1 MRFNRYKSIII
12 FLIFCVSGCTSVKET
27 LSSVNKKNTDEFMV
41 RKKDP
46 LVMPPNYNDLPKP
59 QAQVNKDK
67 NDNENIN
74 FSEVLD
80 NKNIKKEK
88 IKKSKG
94 TLEKSISNILNNK

>member
-1 MRFNRYKSIII
+1 MILNRNKSIII
-12 FLIFCVSGCTSVKET
+12 ILIFFVSSCTSVKET
-27 LSSVNKKNTDEFMV
+27 LSGVKKKNTDEFMV

-46 LVMPPNYNDLPKP
+46 LVMPPNFNDLPKP
-59 QAQVNKDK
+59 QALINE
-67 NDNENIN
+67 DNSDEENVN

>member
-46 LVMPPNYNDLPKP
+46 LVMPPNFDDLPKP
-59 QAQVNKDK
+59 QTQNNEDN
-67 NDNENIN
+67 NDEENIN
-74 FSEVLD
+74 FSEVLN

-88 IKKSKG
+88 TKKSKG
-94 TLEKSISNILNNK
+94 TLERSISDILNNK